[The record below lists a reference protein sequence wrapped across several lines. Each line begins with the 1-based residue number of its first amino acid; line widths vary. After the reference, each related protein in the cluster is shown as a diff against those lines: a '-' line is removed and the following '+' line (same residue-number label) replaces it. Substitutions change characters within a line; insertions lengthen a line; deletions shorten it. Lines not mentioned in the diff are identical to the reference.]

1 MNNDAQENVFK
12 CLEDI
17 SDRERKSKSKSR
29 RWERSA
35 WKIGCEVQM
44 LSLGHTHMH
53 IHPRYIFGRFKAHC
67 HVDGRRFSVVDSEIS
82 GMLLCGCW
90 GVSVRLPGCLE
101 SFLVRCYVAAT
112 EFWDTILKVIA
123 HVCATDMI
131 MHNLMLPTIKSRS
144 QRACFA
150 FHCAAFP

>member
-1 MNNDAQENVFK
+1 MMLRKMCLSVWRISQTERGRARARAGGGKDQLGKSVVK
-12 CLEDI
+12 CRCYRWATHTYTYILVTFLED
-17 SDRERKSKSKSR
+17 SKLT
-29 RWERSA
+29 A
-35 WKIGCEVQM
+35 M
-44 LSLGHTHMH
+44 LMLGG
-53 IHPRYIFGRFKAHC
+53 Y
-67 HVDGRRFSVVDSEIS
+67 SVVDSEIS

-144 QRACFA
+144 HRACFA